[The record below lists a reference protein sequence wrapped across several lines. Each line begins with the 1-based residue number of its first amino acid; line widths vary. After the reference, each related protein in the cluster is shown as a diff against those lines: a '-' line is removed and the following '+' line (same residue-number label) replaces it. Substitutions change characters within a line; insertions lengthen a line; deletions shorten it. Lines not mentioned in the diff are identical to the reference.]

1 MTCCTFAE
9 CAPDLSDPMS
19 AARYA
24 AEEIS
29 EAKDGFVQYLSDE
42 EGMTAHSYQ
51 HKQKQQKQRLLNKYR
66 IIF

>member
-1 MTCCTFAE
+1 MTCCTFTE

-29 EAKDGFVQYLSDE
+29 EAKDGFVRYLSDE
-42 EGMTAHSYQ
+42 EGMTTSPTNTS
-51 HKQKQQKQRLLNKYR
+51 KKNKNKDCL
-66 IIF
+66 ISTE

>member
-29 EAKDGFVQYLSDE
+29 EAKDGFVRYLSDE
-42 EGMTAHSYQ
+42 EGMTTHSYQ
-51 HKQKQQKQRLLNKYR
+51 NKQKNINKDCL
-66 IIF
+66 ISTE

>member
-29 EAKDGFVQYLSDE
+29 EAKDGFVRYLSDE
-42 EGMTAHSYQ
+42 EGMTTHSYQ
-51 HKQKQQKQRLLNKYR
+51 HKQKNKNKDCL
-66 IIF
+66 ISTE

>member
-29 EAKDGFVQYLSDE
+29 EAKDGFVRYLSDE
-42 EGMTAHSYQ
+42 EGMTAHSNQ
-51 HKQKQQKQRLLNKYR
+51 HKQKNKNKDCL
-66 IIF
+66 ISTE